1 MIEGGREPSSPVVED
16 PSTAPWPSFGRALAV
31 TLAVT
36 VVVTV
41 IARAVPGELANL
53 GVAGAFLGA
62 TWWLVLG
69 HDTPV
74 IRAYGLSLG
83 GLLEPERIE
92 PRRMVR
98 TLVVALGLTALLAL
112 VCFPP
117 FALGYAKLWASGRP
131 FVWRVP
137 PDWPD
142 RVAGQ
147 VLVIA
152 LPEEAFFRG
161 YLQSALDG
169 RLGARFRIFGAE
181 VGLGWLL
188 SAALFAVGHV
198 LTVPDPARLAV
209 FFPALAFGWLRAR
222 TGGIGA
228 SLAFH
233 AACNLFSSWLA
244 LAYGLRAR

>member
-1 MIEGGREPSSPVVED
+1 
-16 PSTAPWPSFGRALAV
+16 V

-36 VVVTV
+36 VVVTA
-41 IARAVPGELANL
+41 IARFVPGELANL

-69 HDTPV
+69 RETSV

-83 GLLEPERIE
+83 GLLEPEPIE
-92 PRRMVR
+92 AGRVAK
-98 TLVVALGLTALLAL
+98 TLGVAVGLAALFAL

-117 FALGYAKLWASGRP
+117 FALGYAKLWAGGRA
-131 FVWRVP
+131 FAWRLP
-137 PDWPD
+137 NDWLD

-152 LPEEAFFRG
+152 LPEEAFYRG

-169 RLGARFRIFGAE
+169 RLGTRFRIFGATL
-181 VGLGWLL
+181 GPGWLL
-188 SAALFAVGHV
+188 SAALFAIGHV

-228 SLAFH
+228 GVAFH